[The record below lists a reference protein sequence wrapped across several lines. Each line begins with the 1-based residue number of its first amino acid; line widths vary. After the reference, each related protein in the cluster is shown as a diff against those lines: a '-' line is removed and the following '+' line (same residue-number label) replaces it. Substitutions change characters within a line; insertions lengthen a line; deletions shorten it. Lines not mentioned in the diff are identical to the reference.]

1 MRRERRHLGISK
13 VGRIHSWKTVLRLT
27 NGTANVTDTSV
38 RSMSWPAETIAGFSN
53 DVPMHIRVFNPNDKD
68 CETCNSQSKDFVIV
82 GSKANS
88 STSASASPSATQASA
103 NASSSLRLGLGIG
116 LGLGI
121 PIVIVLTSI
130 VTLYCLRRRWRES
143 RIETADPYE
152 APLTAWKESPP
163 STARGLDPPS
173 AGYYANQEH
182 KPRGGE
188 IGGQGVM
195 ELQPELMRVE
205 APRDAERIEL
215 DANVVQSN
223 LGRKFSW
230 QR

>member
-53 DVPMHIRVFNPNDKD
+53 DVPMHIRVFYPNDKD
-68 CETCNSQSKDFVIV
+68 CETCNSQSKDFMIV
-82 GSKANS
+82 GTKENS
-88 STSASASPSATQASA
+88 STQASGSASPSAAKT
-103 NASSSLRLGLGIG
+103 SSSLKLGLGIG

-121 PIVIVLTSI
+121 PIIIVLTSM
-130 VTLYCLRRRWRES
+130 VTLYCLRRRWREP

-163 STARGLDPPS
+163 STARRLQPPS
-173 AGYYANQEH
+173 AGYYANPEH
-182 KPRGGE
+182 KPREGE

-205 APRDAERIEL
+205 APRDAERVEL